1 MQKRRLRK
9 DSVISVLLIIAI
21 ILVVIL
27 GFVYLLTSERFGVKT
42 FEIIGADR
50 LDPAEIAKMADI
62 PYKTNVFR
70 ISSRAI
76 GERIMESPYVDKVKV
91 EKKPPSSILITV
103 TEKRVIG
110 YVKRDGI
117 SYVLGEDG
125 AVLESGDK
133 TRVRPTDPKIE
144 LEHINTDEKVMI
156 GPEAVT
162 LISKLLTTN
171 YYDRVRGLDLTR
183 QNPIVILDGGG
194 RVEFDA
200 SGDIEYQ
207 FRFLEEIIQSNEE
220 SGKKIQKVIFKKDK
234 DPVVETKDLGD

>member
-1 MQKRRLRK
+1 MQKKKLGK
-9 DSVISVLLIIAI
+9 DSVISILLIATIL
-21 ILVVIL
+21 LVVIF
-27 GFVYLLTSERFGVKT
+27 GFIYLLTNERFGVKT
-42 FEIIGADR
+42 FEIIGSDR
-50 LDPAEIAKMADI
+50 LDPAEIAKMANI

-91 EKKPPSSILITV
+91 EKKPPSSVLITV

-125 AVLESGDK
+125 TVLESGDK
-133 TRVRPTDPKIE
+133 VRVRTTDPKIE
-144 LEHINTDEKVMI
+144 LENINTDEKVMI
-156 GPEAVT
+156 GSEAVN
-162 LISKLLTTN
+162 LISKLVKTN

-183 QNPIVILDGGG
+183 QNPIVVLDGGG
-194 RVEFDA
+194 RVEFDG
-200 SGDIEYQ
+200 SGDLDYQ

-220 SGKKIQKVIFKKDK
+220 IGKKIQKVIFKTNK
-234 DPVVETKDLGD
+234 DPVVETKD

>member
-1 MQKRRLRK
+1 MQKKKLGK
-9 DSVISVLLIIAI
+9 DSIISILLIVAI
-21 ILVVIL
+21 LLVVVL
-27 GFVYLLTSERFGVKT
+27 GFVYLLTNERFGVKT

-76 GERIMESPYVDKVKV
+76 SERIMENPYVDKVKV
-91 EKKPPSSILITV
+91 EKKPPSSVLITV
-103 TEKRVIG
+103 TEKRVVG

-133 TRVRPTDPKIE
+133 ARVRPTDPKIE

-156 GPEAVT
+156 GPEAVN
-162 LISKLLTTN
+162 LISKLVKTN

-183 QNPIVILDGGG
+183 RNPIVVLDGGG
-194 RVEFDA
+194 RVEFDG
-200 SGDIEYQ
+200 SGDLDYQ

-220 SGKKIQKVIFKKDK
+220 IGKKIQKVIFKKNK
-234 DPVVETKDLGD
+234 DPVVETKN

>member
-1 MQKRRLRK
+1 MQKKKLGK
-9 DSVISVLLIIAI
+9 DSVISILLIVAI
-21 ILVVIL
+21 LLVVIL
-27 GFVYLLTSERFGVKT
+27 GFVYLLTNERFGVKT

-76 GERIMESPYVDKVKV
+76 GERIMESPYVETVKV
-91 EKKPPSSILITV
+91 QKKPPSSVLITV

-133 TRVRPTDPKIE
+133 ARVRPTDPKIE
-144 LEHINTDEKVMI
+144 LERINTDDKVLI
-156 GPEAVT
+156 GSEAVN
-162 LISKLLTTN
+162 LISKLIKTN

-183 QNPIVILDGGG
+183 QNPIVVLDGGG
-194 RVEFDA
+194 RVEFDGT
-200 SGDIEYQ
+200 GDLDYQ

-220 SGKKIQKVIFKKDK
+220 IGKKIQKVIFKKNK
-234 DPVVETKDLGD
+234 DPVVETKD

>member
-1 MQKRRLRK
+1 MQKKKLGK
-9 DSVISVLLIIAI
+9 DSIISILLIVAI
-21 ILVVIL
+21 LLVVVL
-27 GFVYLLTSERFGVKT
+27 GFVYLLTNERFGVKT

-76 GERIMESPYVDKVKV
+76 SERIMENPYVDKVKV
-91 EKKPPSSILITV
+91 EKKPPSSVLITV
-103 TEKRVIG
+103 TEKRVVG

-133 TRVRPTDPKIE
+133 ARVRPTDPKIE

-156 GPEAVT
+156 GPEAVN
-162 LISKLLTTN
+162 LISKLVKTN

-183 QNPIVILDGGG
+183 RNPLVVLDGGG
-194 RVEFDA
+194 RVEFDG
-200 SGDIEYQ
+200 SGDLDYQ

-220 SGKKIQKVIFKKDK
+220 IGKKIQKVIFKKNK
-234 DPVVETKDLGD
+234 DPVVETKD